1 MMKYL
6 PAICAALAIL
16 AAPAAASSKSTIEGR
31 WKNGTMEIKIARCGR
46 DLCGTVVRASPRQ
59 AADAK
64 RGSGTDLVGA
74 RLITGIQPTGPGT
87 YSGRVFIAD
96 RNVHADGTMS
106 QVSRNRLE
114 VRGCVLAVLCR
125 SETWDRVR

>member
-1 MMKYL
+1 MRYL
-6 PAICAALAIL
+6 PAIFAALGTI

-31 WKNGTMEIKIARCGR
+31 WKNGPMVIQIAPCGR
-46 DLCGTVVRASPRQ
+46 ALCGTVVKASATQ

-74 RLITGIQPTGPGT
+74 RLITSIQPTGPGT
-87 YSGRVFIAD
+87 YSGRVFVAD
-96 RNVHADGTMS
+96 RNVHADGTIS

-114 VRGCVLAVLCR
+114 VRGCMLGVICKTK
-125 SETWDRVR
+125 TWDRVR